1 MSDFLYGIAL
11 ASLLGFKLACM
22 YFARQE
28 RIWEFE
34 AETAYNTGFR
44 LGRVQGIK
52 EVKDVYSKSI

>member
-1 MSDFLYGIAL
+1 
-11 ASLLGFKLACM
+11 M

-52 EVKDVYSKSI
+52 EVKDNAHI